1 MGNEVQ
7 IQTAIIQEEFPHVA
21 AMDTPAEGCDRLFLL
36 TGSTNSLTN
45 LSTTSVISFD
55 ESV

>member
-7 IQTAIIQEEFPHVA
+7 IQTAIIQEECAHVA

-45 LSTTSVISFD
+45 LSTTSVMTFD